1 MIDAILYIADTTTF
15 DEDDT
20 IPQGATKTNGNQA
33 LIYWRGKTLP
43 DDERITVLASD
54 DYTGTGTADR
64 LYEYI
69 QQRGEL
75 NALYHEVCPLK
86 QLYWTDPETGDVD
99 YDAAMGTEF
108 VRFGMLAES
117 PLPVPKEVT
126 ARQARLA
133 LAAAGL
139 LSDVERALGDI
150 ADPMQRQAATI
161 EWQYASTIE
170 RDAEWLQY
178 MAASLGLTGDQV
190 DALFI
195 KAAAL

>member
-1 MIDAILYIADTTTF
+1 MIDAILYIADTTAF
-15 DEDDT
+15 SDDDPM
-20 IPQGATKTNGNQA
+20 PQGATKTNGNQA

-54 DYTGTGTADR
+54 DYTGVGTADR
-64 LYEYI
+64 LFEYI

-117 PLPVPKEVT
+117 PLLVPNSVS

-133 LAAAGL
+133 LAGAGL

-161 EWQYASTIE
+161 EWQYASTID
-170 RDAEWLQY
+170 RDAQWLQY
-178 MAASLGLTGDQV
+178 MAANLGIADSQLDT
-190 DALFI
+190 LFI